1 MQMMSDI
8 VTPVLQWLNSHP
20 ELAGLATF
28 LISALESVAIIGTIV
43 PGSVMMSA
51 IGALV
56 GAGIIP
62 FWSILIWAILGAI
75 VGDGVSYWLGH
86 YFKDRLH
93 DIWPFRRHPTL
104 LASGER
110 FFYKYGGMS
119 VFIGRFVG
127 PVRALVPLVA
137 GMLGMTP
144 LRFTIA
150 NVASAILW
158 APAYM
163 LPGFILGAASTE
175 LPSEL
180 AGRIILMLLLLGL
193 FIILCIWLLKKL
205 FDLIRMEMNEF
216 LNWIWNS
223 LKNSRYFYLITSVLR
238 HHDDQKTHGQ
248 LALSFYFILT
258 SLLFIYLASIIHYQG
273 PNEIFINNFTFHLF
287 RSFRTPSTD
296 NVMLYFTLLGDKY
309 LIFAMA
315 TTLFC
320 WFIWTKRFNTAI
332 HLFLL
337 TILMAFSIHFFKDA
351 VQSPRPWGV
360 LSNGINDYS
369 FPSGHTTVS
378 FTFYFAVAFFLIKI
392 YRIQMRVPIYWF
404 VGILTTTIAISR
416 LYFGVHWLTDVI
428 GGMLLAASL
437 LMLITISY
445 NRIAEKYI
453 KPKGFILTLLLSF
466 LVSYPIIIFTSYD
479 KLKVAYT
486 ILPWPTYDISEESWW
501 TQQGKHFPLFRVN
514 RFGFSVNVFNVQ
526 WVGNLDNIKTT
537 LLANGWESP
546 PPRDWLTV
554 LYRVSSVQSSEHLPL
569 VSPLYLDQRPALV
582 LTKNIDNKLTIIR
595 FWNSQFTLQNMTQP
609 LWLGSVEYA
618 PGTYSWLFK
627 RKHANDLVPS
637 APLLFMQPPKNYDIK
652 TMTEIVKPND
662 HPSEQTIILIKP
674 KKRS

>member
-1 MQMMSDI
+1 MHVMSDYA
-8 VTPVLQWLNSHP
+8 TPILQWLNSHP

-28 LISALESVAIIGTIV
+28 FISALESVAIIGTIV

-93 DIWPFRRHPTL
+93 DVWPFRKHPTL

-110 FFYKYGGMS
+110 FFHKYGGMS

-180 AGRIILMLLLLGL
+180 AGRIILKLLLLGL
-193 FIILCIWLLKKL
+193 LVILCIWLLKKI
-205 FDLIRMEMNEF
+205 FDLIRMELDEF
-216 LNWIWNS
+216 LNWVWNS
-223 LKNSRYFYLITSVLR
+223 LKNSRYFYLITSVLK
-238 HHDDQKTHGQ
+238 HHDYRKTHGQ
-248 LALSFYFILT
+248 LTLSFYFILT
-258 SLLFIYLASIIHYQG
+258 GLLFIYLASYIHYHG
-273 PNEIFINNFTFHLF
+273 PNDIFINNLTFHLF

-296 NVMLYFTLLGDKY
+296 DIMLYFTLLGDKY

-315 TTLFC
+315 LTLFC
-320 WFIWTKRFNTAI
+320 WFIRTKHFNTAI
-332 HLFLL
+332 HLLL
-337 TILMAFSIHFFKDA
+337 LIIIMTFSIHFFKEA

-360 LSNGINDYS
+360 LSTSNSDYS
-369 FPSGHTTVS
+369 FPSGHTTVA
-378 FTFYFAVAFFLIKI
+378 FTFYFAVAFFMIKI
-392 YRIQMRVPIYWF
+392 FRIQLRTPIYWF
-404 VGILTTTIAISR
+404 VGILASTIAISR
-416 LYFGVHWLTDVI
+416 LYFGVHWLTDII
-428 GGMLLAASL
+428 GGILLSASIL
-437 LMLITISY
+437 IFITISY
-445 NRIAEKYI
+445 NRIKEKEV
-453 KPKGFILTLLLSF
+453 KPKGVILTLLLTF
-466 LVSYPIIIFTSYD
+466 LISYPAIILISYN
-479 KLKVAYT
+479 KLKSAYT
-486 ILPWPTYDISEESWW
+486 IVPWPTYHISENTWW
-501 TQQGKHFPLFRVN
+501 TQQGEHFPLFRVN

-526 WVGNLDNIKTT
+526 WLDNLENIKST
-537 LLANGWESP
+537 LLANGWENP

-554 LYRVSSVQSSEHLPL
+554 LYRVSSVQSAEHLPL
-569 VSPLYLDQRPALV
+569 VSPIYLDERPELV
-582 LTKNIDNKLTIIR
+582 LTKIIDDKLTILR
-595 FWNSQFTLQNMTQP
+595 FWNSQFIVENNAYP

-618 PGTYSWLFK
+618 PSTYSWLFK
-627 RKHANDLVPS
+627 RKHSNEFIPS
-637 APLLFMQPPKNYDIK
+637 ASLLFTEIPKKYEIK
-652 TMTEIVKPND
+652 TLTETVKPND
-662 HPSEQTIILIKP
+662 HSTEQTIILIKP
-674 KKRS
+674 I